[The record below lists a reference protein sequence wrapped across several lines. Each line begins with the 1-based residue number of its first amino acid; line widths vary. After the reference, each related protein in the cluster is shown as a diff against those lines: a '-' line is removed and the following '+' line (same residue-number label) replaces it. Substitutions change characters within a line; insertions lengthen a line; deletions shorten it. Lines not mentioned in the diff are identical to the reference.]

1 MDPATKRE
9 FSAWVFVNFLT
20 LAVTGVRFAL
30 RGKQRVLSWDDIP
43 MALCF
48 FFTAIAATDNITVIT
63 MDMSTWSELQ
73 MSYLTHSSYQA
84 TPIALWMCRIAVVV
98 HLARLVPR
106 ASWYRK
112 GSAVGAV
119 VMTCMCL
126 ALVLA
131 TVFMCG
137 VPVPKI
143 LGCET
148 PWKTTTTTL
157 TFHCVAMTWLMGWC
171 LLIVLATK
179 PATAF
184 RRWLFAAVAV
194 AATALSFDIGH
205 AANLY
210 AAETVGRA
218 VNHTALNA
226 TGNLN
231 MILPSLGANILA
243 FMALKWPE
251 TDQNTLAAAH
261 GSDTDSVSSTEKK
274 PAPASV

>member
-1 MDPATKRE
+1 MDAKTKNE
-9 FSAWVFVNFLT
+9 FSAWIAMNFLT
-20 LAVTGVRFAL
+20 LAVTSVRFAL
-30 RGKQRVLSWDDIP
+30 RGKRRELSWDDIP

-48 FFTAIAATDNITVIT
+48 FFTAIAATNNITVIT

-73 MSYLTHSSYQA
+73 LSYMTHSSYQA
-84 TPIALWMCRIAVVV
+84 TPIALWMCRVSIVV

-112 GSAVGAV
+112 GSAVGSF

-131 TVFMCG
+131 TVFSCG

-143 LGCET
+143 LGCAT

-157 TFHCVAMTWLMGWC
+157 VFHCVAMPWLMGWC

-184 RRWLFAAVAV
+184 RHWLFAAIAV
-194 AATALSFDIGH
+194 AAVALSFDIGH

-210 AAETVGRA
+210 AAETVGHA
-218 VNHTALNA
+218 ANHTALNA

-251 TDQNTLAAAH
+251 TDQNTLAAHH

-274 PAPASV
+274 PAPTAV